1 MIPSITPTID
11 SPEDYDIITAFYL
24 KHKMLLYHEAW
35 KYLNLQEDV
44 EDIVYETLVRII
56 ENIDKFRHMAPL
68 QQIQYAKVIV
78 RNLSYVLLK
87 RSTYFTMIPFESI
100 DLYLP
105 IEESETPDSII
116 SQKLQRAQIR
126 TIWAEVPPEDRLLLE
141 QKYILDWSDE
151 LLAARLDIK
160 PQSVRMR
167 LTRAKRRTMKLMIE
181 HGIQISEWL

>member
-24 KHKMLLYHEAW
+24 KHKMLRYHEAW

-100 DLYLP
+100 DL
-105 IEESETPDSII
+105 
-116 SQKLQRAQIR
+116 
-126 TIWAEVPPEDRLLLE
+126 
-141 QKYILDWSDE
+141 
-151 LLAARLDIK
+151 
-160 PQSVRMR
+160 
-167 LTRAKRRTMKLMIE
+167 
-181 HGIQISEWL
+181 